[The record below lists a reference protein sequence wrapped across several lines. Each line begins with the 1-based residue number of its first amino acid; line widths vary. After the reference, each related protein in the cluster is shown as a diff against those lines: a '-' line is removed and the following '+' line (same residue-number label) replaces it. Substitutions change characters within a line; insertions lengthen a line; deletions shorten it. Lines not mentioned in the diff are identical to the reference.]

1 MPADAPAHVIGVDP
15 DRDSVTASVV
25 EASTTA
31 EVAAAAFTASR
42 GGYVQLLEWADR
54 HTSTE
59 QRTWAIEGAGG
70 YGAGLA
76 GHLNDAGERV
86 VEFGH
91 PRTAA
96 TRDGAKT
103 DALDA
108 RRAAREVLGQREPC
122 IPRARGRREALRV
135 LDTTRRGAQ
144 RARVAAICELKA
156 LLVTAPVDLRDQLRG
171 LTTAALVAKCSALR
185 PPQSPDEELAATKQA
200 LKSIARR
207 IKTLT
212 EETDQLE
219 AAIRPLISAAAPQLL
234 DQPGV
239 GPITAAQIY
248 IAWSHHGR
256 CRNEAAFARLG
267 GVAPLEASSGQTTRH
282 RLNRRG
288 DRNLNRAL
296 HTIAIT
302 RSRHCPHTQAYIA
315 KRISEGKTTR
325 EARRCLKRYIA
336 RQLHRLLQHPPT
348 TT

>member
-91 PRTAA
+91 PRSAA

-171 LTTAALVAKCSALR
+171 LTTAALVAKCSALMFC
-185 PPQSPDEELAATKQA
+185 
-200 LKSIARR
+200 
-207 IKTLT
+207 
-212 EETDQLE
+212 
-219 AAIRPLISAAAPQLL
+219 
-234 DQPGV
+234 V
-239 GPITAAQIY
+239 
-248 IAWSHHGR
+248 
-256 CRNEAAFARLG
+256 
-267 GVAPLEASSGQTTRH
+267 
-282 RLNRRG
+282 
-288 DRNLNRAL
+288 
-296 HTIAIT
+296 
-302 RSRHCPHTQAYIA
+302 
-315 KRISEGKTTR
+315 
-325 EARRCLKRYIA
+325 
-336 RQLHRLLQHPPT
+336 
-348 TT
+348 

>member
-91 PRTAA
+91 PRSAA

-200 LKSIARR
+200 LRSIARR

-256 CRNEAAFARLG
+256 CRNEAAFARL
-267 GVAPLEASSGQTTRH
+267 
-282 RLNRRG
+282 
-288 DRNLNRAL
+288 
-296 HTIAIT
+296 
-302 RSRHCPHTQAYIA
+302 
-315 KRISEGKTTR
+315 
-325 EARRCLKRYIA
+325 
-336 RQLHRLLQHPPT
+336 
-348 TT
+348 

>member
-1 MPADAPAHVIGVDP
+1 M
-15 DRDSVTASVV
+15 
-25 EASTTA
+25 
-31 EVAAAAFTASR
+31 
-42 GGYVQLLEWADR
+42 
-54 HTSTE
+54 
-59 QRTWAIEGAGG
+59 
-70 YGAGLA
+70 
-76 GHLNDAGERV
+76 
-86 VEFGH
+86 
-91 PRTAA
+91 
-96 TRDGAKT
+96 
-103 DALDA
+103 
-108 RRAAREVLGQREPC
+108 
-122 IPRARGRREALRV
+122 

-200 LKSIARR
+200 LRSIARR

-325 EARRCLKRYIA
+325 ETPGAASNATSPASSTDSYSTHQTPLDKHRSIGLLRRWLPKGTDLNIGPVRLAIIED
-336 RQLHRLLQHPPT
+336 RLNTMPRKLHDWHSAHSVYTALCRNDR
-348 TT
+348 

>member
-1 MPADAPAHVIGVDP
+1 MVHFQA
-15 DRDSVTASVV
+15 
-25 EASTTA
+25 
-31 EVAAAAFTASR
+31 
-42 GGYVQLLEWADR
+42 
-54 HTSTE
+54 
-59 QRTWAIEGAGG
+59 
-70 YGAGLA
+70 
-76 GHLNDAGERV
+76 N
-86 VEFGH
+86 
-91 PRTAA
+91 
-96 TRDGAKT
+96 
-103 DALDA
+103 
-108 RRAAREVLGQREPC
+108 
-122 IPRARGRREALRV
+122 
-135 LDTTRRGAQ
+135 
-144 RARVAAICELKA
+144 
-156 LLVTAPVDLRDQLRG
+156 LRG
-171 LTTAALVAKCSALR
+171 FLRHRSLR

-200 LKSIARR
+200 LRSIARR

-336 RQLHRLLQHPPT
+336 RQLYRLLQHPPT